1 MADDPMYS
9 MEYRGLGG
17 RFSPSS
23 SRFAAQLIGR
33 QNYNNGTH
41 AGGIATVAQNILQA
55 MLLKDEMNKEAK
67 LETDTNAA
75 NNEMV
80 RGMTAQPW
88 VNPDTGQKQGTA
100 GGYEG
105 GIAALGNL
113 QGNPYAG
120 KLSQALMMGKM
131 ERDQK
136 VADMEGDR
144 GFRREMFGAEQGAL
158 DRRQNAGFDFQ
169 RGQTETQQQFQ
180 KGMQGSQFENQNQMQ
195 DKLFGQQ
202 KELQGLKANAEAPG
216 LAFQRAD
223 KLRDE
228 YNNLTK
234 DFRTV
239 QDAYSK
245 IKSTSD
251 SGAGDMSL
259 LYSYVKL
266 LDPGSVVRESEFAT
280 AAASGSLGERMQ
292 GAVNR
297 IMSGERLP
305 ESLRNAF
312 KGEAESLYKAQK
324 GGADRLKTHYTDLA
338 GRYGINAKD
347 VIQDYSVQESEP
359 SNDDPLGLRKH

>member
-1 MADDPMYS
+1 MPEGYGYPPGMLGDRFTGGQGSRLAALLS
-9 MEYRGLGG
+9 RG
-17 RFSPSS
+17 
-23 SRFAAQLIGR
+23 
-33 QNYNNGTH
+33 NYNNGSQ
-41 AGGIATVAQNILQA
+41 AGGLATVLQQALMGMAMKGDADAQALDRQQQA
-55 MLLKDEMNKEAK
+55 EAPAAMAQGMNAK
-67 LETDTNAA
+67 
-75 NNEMV
+75 
-80 RGMTAQPW
+80 PW
-88 VNPDTGQKQGTA
+88 VNPDTGQAQGTA